1 MSSCSVCVSVCV
13 SVSVSVTFV
22 NSVKTNKHI
31 FKIFS
36 PSGSQA
42 ILVFR
47 YQTLWQYSDGNPRPL
62 TGASNACG
70 VGRNRNSEPIYG
82 FTAYAVKHSAAGA
95 VNVAATNHAE
105 YIRLVA
111 GERPSLLMAA
121 WQETTTKYMTRS
133 LNVTPKTILRSG

>member
-1 MSSCSVCVSVCV
+1 MSSCSVCVSVC
-13 SVSVSVTFV
+13 VSVTFV